1 MNILLFAK
9 KNFIDVCCGACLKF
23 LSTKQNENKTESLP
37 KEQYA
42 PVDTEN
48 FKDLEE
54 GYDISVS
61 HKKKKKSIKKN
72 GDANPTDLG
81 VEMKEF
87 HSGNES
93 LDYSTLDINTTDSEE
108 KFEKVLSDNKDASDT
123 PHDDWFDE
131 SEVKLG
137 AE

>member
-1 MNILLFAK
+1 MNIIIFIKKVCLDTCGNCLSFAGK
-9 KNFIDVCCGACLKF
+9 PEESI
-23 LSTKQNENKTESLP
+23 SENPP

-48 FKDLEE
+48 FKDFEE

-61 HKKKKKSIKKN
+61 NKKKKKSLSKN
-72 GDANPTDLG
+72 NGAPTDLG
-81 VEMKEF
+81 VEMKEM
-87 HSGNES
+87 HTHNES
-93 LDYSTLDINTTDSEE
+93 LDYSTLDITPADSEE
-108 KFEKVLSDNKDASDT
+108 TFEKILSDKKEVTDT

-137 AE
+137 ADG